1 MSYYCNPKDLARK
14 LALDPT
20 YGASVK
26 AVSQVNALYDE
37 YRSLCYGFRTMI
49 WRYTRRRVFYQ
60 LLRNGDLAD
69 YEIPGTRGRKD
80 PYTGKF
86 LYPDYDQQ
94 RLWEEIFAPA
104 WEEFAEVFEEQ
115 YLIQL
120 ETRESL
126 LEEQASNA
134 PKTLRKRIQKLLKD
148 AIARHDKEVSL
159 GAACVID
166 RAKTSYRVGSGQP
179 PTTHKLTDT
188 ERCNLMRTYLLA
200 INQEQLEQYQERAA
214 NQVPL
219 DHADTLNGRG
229 QLSNVPDYRPK
240 VKSTFD
246 PEVVRQKLQA
256 QMSQQADQLLMA
268 NGSPE
273 LVTTAIE

>member
-1 MSYYCNPKDLARK
+1 MSYYGDSKDLARK

-20 YGASVK
+20 HGVSVK
-26 AVSQVNALYDE
+26 AVNQLNSLYNE
-37 YRSLCYGFRTMI
+37 YRSLCYGFRTLV
-49 WRYTRRRVFYQ
+49 WRYTRRRLFWLHLQ
-60 LLRNGDLAD
+60 NGDLVD

-86 LYPDYDQQ
+86 LYPEYDQQ
-94 RLWEEIFAPA
+94 RLWEDIFAPA
-104 WEEFAEVFEEQ
+104 WEGVAEVFEEQ
-115 YLIQL
+115 YLSQL

-126 LEEQASNA
+126 LEDQASNA
-134 PKTLRKRIQKLLKD
+134 PKVLKKRIQKILKD

-179 PTTHKLTDT
+179 PTTHNLTET
-188 ERCNLMRTYLLA
+188 ERGNLMRTYLLA
-200 INQEQLEQYQERAA
+200 INQEQLDQYQERAA

-229 QLSNVPDYRPK
+229 QLSNVPDYRPR

-273 LVTTAIE
+273 LVTAAIE